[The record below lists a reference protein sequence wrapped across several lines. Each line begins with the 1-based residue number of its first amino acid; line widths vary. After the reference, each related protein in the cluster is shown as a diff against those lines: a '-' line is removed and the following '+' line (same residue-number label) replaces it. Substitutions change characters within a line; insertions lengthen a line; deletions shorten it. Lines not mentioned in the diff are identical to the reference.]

1 MIRNDE
7 KCWHEHV
14 LQGYLLFSFGRFF
27 ILFFRQGSFSKASNF
42 SSSFRIVSS
51 KKNLLKQVWQ
61 GDSRGDREKQKH
73 HFGSIYPL
81 KNGLYISP
89 TTEETTS
96 SISSRNMA
104 SRQKSTRAYV
114 CYNILHI
121 YKYIHTYCIHIY
133 IYIIYKYVTYRFYKK
148 NMAFPNRTT

>member
-1 MIRNDE
+1 MMKNAGTDMFYRATGLPVIA
-7 KCWHEHV
+7 
-14 LQGYLLFSFGRFF
+14 FGSF

-51 KKNLLKQVWQ
+51 KKNLKQVWQ

-81 KNGLYISP
+81 KDGFYISP
-89 TTEETTS
+89 TTEKKTTG

-114 CYNILHI
+114 YYNILHI
-121 YKYIHTYCIHIY
+121 YILYIHILHIY
-133 IYIIYKYVTYRFYKK
+133 III
-148 NMAFPNRTT
+148 